1 VSDER
6 PEAFMMIG
14 LHKLAAQ
21 NGDGL
26 VPELYAL
33 LTRRADMLESGN
45 VAEFP
50 LHSARRPARVAA
62 FEGAA
67 VHPEDKGAL
76 EARNDPALEARNDNV
91 VAFPVPH
98 VARRELL

>member
-33 LTRRADMLESGN
+33 LTRRADMLQSEN
-45 VAEFP
+45 VTEFP
-50 LHSARRPARVAA
+50 LASARPPARAVS
-62 FEGAA
+62 FENTHG
-67 VHPEDKGAL
+67 
-76 EARNDPALEARNDNV
+76 LEARNDNV
-91 VAFPVPH
+91 VAFPASRH
-98 VARRELL
+98 IRRDSL

>member
-1 VSDER
+1 
-6 PEAFMMIG
+6 MMIG

-33 LTRRADMLESGN
+33 LTRRADMLQSAN

-50 LHSARRPARVAA
+50 LHSARPPARLAA
-62 FEGAA
+62 FEGTS
-67 VHPEDKGAL
+67 
-76 EARNDPALEARNDNV
+76 ALEARNDNI
-91 VAFPVPH
+91 VAFPMP
-98 VARRELL
+98 RRVRRDSF

>member
-1 VSDER
+1 MSDER

-33 LTRRADMLESGN
+33 LTRRADMLESDN
-45 VAEFP
+45 VTEFP
-50 LHSARRPARVAA
+50 VHSTRPPARSVN
-62 FEGAA
+62 FEGAG
-67 VHPEDKGAL
+67 V
-76 EARNDPALEARNDNV
+76 LEARNDNV
-91 VAFPVPH
+91 VAFPAP
-98 VARRELL
+98 RRTRRDSL

>member
-1 VSDER
+1 MSDER

-33 LTRRADMLESGN
+33 LTRRADMLETEN
-45 VAEFP
+45 VTEFP
-50 LHSARRPARVAA
+50 VHSARPPARQAS
-62 FEGAA
+62 FEGT
-67 VHPEDKGAL
+67 
-76 EARNDPALEARNDNV
+76 PALEARNDNV
-91 VAFPVPH
+91 VAFPAPPRV
-98 VARRELL
+98 RRDSL

>member
-1 VSDER
+1 MSDER

-33 LTRRADMLESGN
+33 LTRRADMLESEN
-45 VAEFP
+45 VTEFP
-50 LHSARRPARVAA
+50 LASARPPARATS
-62 FEGAA
+62 FEDT
-67 VHPEDKGAL
+67 H
-76 EARNDPALEARNDNV
+76 ALEARNDNV
-91 VAFPVPH
+91 VAFPAP
-98 VARRELL
+98 RRIRRDSV

>member
-1 VSDER
+1 MSDER

-33 LTRRADMLESGN
+33 LTRRTEMLESEN
-45 VAEFP
+45 VSEFP
-50 LHSARRPARVAA
+50 LASVRPPARTAS
-62 FEGAA
+62 FEGT
-67 VHPEDKGAL
+67 H
-76 EARNDPALEARNDNV
+76 ALEARNDNV
-91 VAFPVPH
+91 VAFPVPRLI
-98 VARRELL
+98 RRDSV